1 MKIIEDT
8 DFVENSIQL
17 KKLEDTT
24 DALKEQALQKIKQI
38 EELSLQINE
47 EVTKVIS
54 IFETLKKFRKVDL
67 ALMLDVCCQEGDTVQ
82 NFIGWSLA
90 NMHPENRNAFLIT
103 LILAFRKE
111 KMEDLLK
118 DIIHKTPLKPVET
131 KLKKPQLV
139 SSKYWDIVVKLS
151 GYSANFKKLL

>member
-1 MKIIEDT
+1 
-8 DFVENSIQL
+8 
-17 KKLEDTT
+17 
-24 DALKEQALQKIKQI
+24 
-38 EELSLQINE
+38 
-47 EVTKVIS
+47 
-54 IFETLKKFRKVDL
+54 
-67 ALMLDVCCQEGDTVQ
+67 MLDVCCQQRDTVQ

-90 NMHPENRNAFLIT
+90 NIHSEDRNAFLIT